1 MALSAQEINQ
11 LVVGPLTEM
20 LSSSTSLTG
29 TMTAYGSTL
38 LSAIAL
44 LVLSWEGVKIAMEM
58 STINETMG
66 KFVNL
71 ILITGITFFLFDN
84 YATFFGQTG
93 YLHSGFNTIAASFGM
108 GGDFGTVVSKAVNSF
123 FTLAGNIM
131 GFDVKK
137 ATGAESPSLWEQIKG
152 LADIGSAVATF
163 IDWLPS
169 LIVRAAAALVTIIA
183 GAIFIIQMLL
193 SQLAVVIGAII
204 GPIMIPWMLIPA
216 TSFLFDGWLKFMITA
231 GMWKVVGAIIYKMA
245 EPAIT
250 KLATAVSNTNGMAE
264 DFGYLT
270 LQALG
275 ILLVVVVI
283 AVLMSKIQ
291 ELAEA
296 LVSGGTVGGIS
307 QRWAMSKISGGAAAP
322 GKGMASASY
331 GAGAGMKAYSNM
343 RAGGASKGA
352 AFKAASSY
360 GAKTAGYTAQNF
372 GKIHRPPMPKPP
384 GNGGGPPGGG
394 GGGGGK
400 TSPAKPKS
408 PS

>member
-20 LSSSTSLTG
+20 LSRSASLTG
-29 TMTAYGSTL
+29 TMNGYGKTL
-38 LSAIAL
+38 LSAITL
-44 LVLSWEGVKIAMEM
+44 LVLSWEGIKIAMEM

-84 YATFFGQTG
+84 YESYFGQ
-93 YLHSGFNTIAASFGM
+93 SGLLIKGFDNIATSLGM
-108 GGDFGTVVSKAVNSF
+108 GGDFATVVNKAVNSF

-137 ATGAESPSLWEQIKG
+137 ATGAESPSLWEQIKEYT
-152 LADIGSAVATF
+152 DIGAAFATF
-163 IDWLPS
+163 VDWLPS
-169 LIVRAAAALVTIIA
+169 LIVRAAAALVTIVA

-193 SQLAVVIGAII
+193 SQLGIVIGAII

-231 GMWKVVGAIIYKMA
+231 GMWKVVGAIIYAMA

-291 ELAEA
+291 ELAQA

-307 QRWAMSKISGGAAAP
+307 QRWAMSKIAG
-322 GKGMASASY
+322 
-331 GAGAGMKAYSNM
+331 GAGAPGRYASSRAQGVAAGVSAYKNL
-343 RAGGASKGA
+343 RAGGATPQA
-352 AFKAASSY
+352 ARASAAKHAANVAAY
-360 GAKTAGYTAQNF
+360 KFQNPN
-372 GKIHRPPMPKPP
+372 KVHRPKPPKPP
-384 GNGGGPPGGG
+384 GNNNNNQ
-394 GGGGGK
+394 
-400 TSPAKPKS
+400 
-408 PS
+408 